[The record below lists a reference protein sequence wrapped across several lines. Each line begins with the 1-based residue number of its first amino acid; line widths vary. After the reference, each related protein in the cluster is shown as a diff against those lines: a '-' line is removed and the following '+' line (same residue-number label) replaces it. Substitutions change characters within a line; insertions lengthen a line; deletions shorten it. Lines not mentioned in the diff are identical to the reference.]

1 MPAPEGIAWEGA
13 TYLRSGQAGFNFGLL
28 HRLLRLVHC
37 DFEVRGAA
45 LEHLGHACRH
55 LGLMLVQRRL
65 QPGVPQALL
74 RGCDLLLHPQR
85 FRILCRHVK
94 NLATV
99 RTAGVDHS
107 GALGAFASCAF
118 ASCAFASLPS

>member
-45 LEHLGHACRH
+45 FAHLGHACRH
-55 LGLMLVQRRL
+55 LGPMFGQCRL
-65 QPGVPQALL
+65 QPGAAQALL
-74 RGCDLLLHPQR
+74 RGCELLLHP
-85 FRILCRHVK
+85 RIK
-94 NLATV
+94 A
-99 RTAGVDHS
+99 
-107 GALGAFASCAF
+107 
-118 ASCAFASLPS
+118 